1 MGLLFYF
8 SFMIFIVTQAII
20 MCIAWILSMISP
32 NMSCRLS
39 NDLFALNKYSVL
51 NIENLNLL
59 KLFSS
64 IKYEMKVV
72 SRPFLTCAH
81 KCGHR
86 SVIFYFKKKTNYEDT
101 CTRISFNKSMI
112 LTNLFISHANVF
124 SKSCSLKSKTIA

>member
-20 MCIAWILSMISP
+20 MCIAWILSTIYP

-39 NDLFALNKYSVL
+39 NDLFALKKYSVL

-64 IKYEMKVV
+64 IKHEMKVV

-86 SVIFYFKKKTNYEDT
+86 FLRYKPNYENT
-101 CTRISFNKSMI
+101 CPRISFNKSVI
-112 LTNLFISHANVF
+112 LTNLFISHANIF